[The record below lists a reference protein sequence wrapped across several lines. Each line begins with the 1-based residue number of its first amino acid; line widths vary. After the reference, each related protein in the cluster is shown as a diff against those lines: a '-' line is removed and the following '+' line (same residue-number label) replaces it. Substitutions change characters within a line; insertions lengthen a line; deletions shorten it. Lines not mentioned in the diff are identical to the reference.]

1 MNLLSRVLPDF
12 SARLCGRSIG
22 ALLFRCQAGSSSPAT
37 LRAPAQAAA
46 WSVRNTPS
54 LPVDCSS
61 EFSGK
66 RRPVARSPA
75 APSLSAAEPLAVADA
90 LREPVGSFRRFPLS
104 FLGDRWR
111 GDIDLDQL
119 RVVGDAAD
127 ERSPCEIRRGPHW
140 KKSGQCQ
147 ASHNCSGGSKEEPDF
162 S

>member
-22 ALLFRCQAGSSSPAT
+22 ALLFRCQAGSNSSAT

-66 RRPVARSPA
+66 RRPSPA
-75 APSLSAAEPLAVADA
+75 RPLRHRCRLPNLSQLPMLCGNPLVHSGVSRSASLATVGGEISIWISFELSGTPLMNV
-90 LREPVGSFRRFPLS
+90 LPVGKTR
-104 FLGDRWR
+104 
-111 GDIDLDQL
+111 
-119 RVVGDAAD
+119 
-127 ERSPCEIRRGPHW
+127 PHW

-147 ASHNCSGGSKEEPDF
+147 AGHNCSGGSKEEPDF